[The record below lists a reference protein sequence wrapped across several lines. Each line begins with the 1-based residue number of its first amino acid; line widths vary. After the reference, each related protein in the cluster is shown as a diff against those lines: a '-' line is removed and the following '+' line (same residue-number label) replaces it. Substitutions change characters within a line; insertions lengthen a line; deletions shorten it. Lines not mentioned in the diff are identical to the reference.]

1 MLIVIDNNGYL
12 DLTDAPLTEL
22 KQCSAFNLF
31 RGFYLQVRYYD
42 ENGIIWKASK
52 ISSEYPNNI
61 WTRFLAYTIYNPTIK
76 VDVNWSKES
85 YKLEALKNDIKF
97 QIDKDDDILTQFVEG
112 EIIKQAIDNCV
123 SFEEIIH
130 ILNKYIFKV
139 DEEIL

>member
-12 DLTDAPLTEL
+12 DLTDAPLTDL
-22 KQCSAFNLF
+22 MQCSAFILF
-31 RGFYLQVRYYD
+31 RGFYRQVRYFD
-42 ENGIIWKASK
+42 ENGIIWKTTK

-97 QIDKDDDILTQFVEG
+97 QIDKDDDILTQFAEG
-112 EIIKQAIDNCV
+112 EIIKQAIDNCI
-123 SFEEIIH
+123 SFDEIIH